1 MLKQLLEDHRLDIL
15 TQTDI
20 TAATLNR
27 WIADPQT
34 MRSVDVAILYPVMQ
48 IIDVTPDEF
57 LKYIFDIN
65 E

>member
-1 MLKQLLEDHRLDIL
+1 MLKQLLKDHRLETL
-15 TQTDI
+15 TKTDI
-20 TAATLNR
+20 AASVLDR

-34 MRSVDVAILYPVMQ
+34 MRNVDAAILCPVMQ

-57 LKYIFDIN
+57 LKCIFDIN

>member
-20 TAATLNR
+20 TAATLDR

-34 MRSVDVAILYPVMQ
+34 MRGVDVATIYPVMQ
-48 IIDVTPDEF
+48 IVNMTPDEF
-57 LKYIFDIN
+57 LDCIYK
-65 E
+65 